1 MQNHLLAAVG
11 IPFIVICIASIALGR
26 THENIL
32 DRSHWWFEN
41 TGFIP
46 REPFSTLTNL
56 CLIFSAG
63 WLTKQAPHDERAV
76 SFGMVAY
83 SIVIVGATSF
93 LFHFDGARSKT
104 AFHFGDLVSIITFGF
119 MMSAIAF
126 LNLLRVVVPPT
137 LSRAHK
143 GIELVETA
151 MPLSAAFA
159 GYVLYPGW
167 DINKATL
174 FSHGVFVIL
183 AVVTALV
190 KRRVLVLVR
199 RVRRRIQLDHR
210 ALLLVVLDYAAPL
223 IAIGTA
229 VQLNKKTVD
238 LRRQAYKVDTPPGS
252 CTPAGYEFY
261 RPYMGGCCE
270 GLEARRESTPEDHYG
285 NCGGGNAIVYG
296 CYSTILV
303 CREADFV
310 YSDDAVYEQDFFVRK
325 YYETYD
331 VAHGVWHLLCAIFLA
346 RISFLVLSDNEDDD
360 VKEKLVFLS
369 CVGLFCG
376 AMYPVC
382 LTYEIEYTEKLTILI
397 FGAALS
403 FLVLP
408 SFFAIR
414 KRLIAARSRWCRC
427 CESCESC
434 EKGEDDG
441 ISA

>member
-26 THENIL
+26 THEHIL

-56 CLIFSAG
+56 CHIFSAT
-63 WLTKQAPHDERAV
+63 WLTTLATPDERAV

-83 SIVIVGATSF
+83 SIVVVGATSF

-126 LNLLRVVVPPT
+126 LKLLRVVVPQNLP
-137 LSRAHK
+137 RAHK
-143 GIELVETA
+143 GIELVENA
-151 MPLSAAFA
+151 MPLSAALA

-167 DINKATL
+167 DIYRATF

-190 KRRVLVLVR
+190 KRRVLVFF
-199 RVRRRIQLDHR
+199 RRRIQLDHR
-210 ALLLVVLDYAAPL
+210 ALLLVVLDYATPL

-229 VQLNKKTVD
+229 VQLNKKTWD

-252 CTPAGYEFY
+252 CTPAGYEVY
-261 RPYMGGCCE
+261 RPYLGGCCE
-270 GLEARRESTPEDHYG
+270 GLEARQESTPEDHYG
-285 NCGGGNAIVYG
+285 NCGGGNAVVYG

-331 VAHGVWHLLCAIFLA
+331 VSHGVWHLLCAIFLA
-346 RISFLVLSDNEDDD
+346 RISFLVLSDKEDDD

-376 AMYPVC
+376 AMYPIC
-382 LTYEIEYTEKLTILI
+382 LTYDIEYTEKLTILI
-397 FGAALS
+397 FEAALS

-414 KRLIAARSRWCRC
+414 QRLIAARSRWCRG
-427 CESCESC
+427 C
-434 EKGEDDG
+434 EKGEADNG
-441 ISA
+441 GLSA